1 MDVRL
6 TILNSRRPS
15 PADPIKFHVLRK
27 FDADSR
33 TTRGWKVWEEAST
46 DYSFAGNEC
55 IRFRTFQEPRKL
67 SFD

>member
-1 MDVRL
+1 MPKTAEALSVITDVRL

-33 TTRGWKVWEEAST
+33 TTC
-46 DYSFAGNEC
+46 SFAGNES
-55 IRFRTFQEPRKL
+55 IRFRTFQEPRNL
-67 SFD
+67 SFN